1 MTSTAP
7 DLAEVLARE
16 ERERAEREHAL
27 QMVRSAQTN
36 LMSAEVAK
44 LRMIVEWAKVNRL
57 DADHLDG
64 EPDPDA
70 VMTDEQVEE
79 LEAALGDQLGD
90 QGFCDR
96 WLSIAGPGAPVV
108 SEFAAM
114 ELASTLG
121 MSTDAGLALV
131 GRVLE
136 LKYRLPRL
144 YRRVEELQVPV
155 WKAFD
160 LADLTQP
167 LTAEAA
173 EHVDRQV
180 EVVAGK
186 VGKRAMERLVAET
199 QARFDPA
206 AAAEAAEKKRER
218 RFFDIGET
226 RRTETESGSL
236 ESLAGTVPVSGCLDA
251 ADAADLEAAIRH
263 TARALGKAGCDDSL
277 DVRRAAAVGELA
289 RNQLALD
296 LETGEIDQQTSAHHG
311 RGVELVV
318 HLSEEALTA
327 AGFMVGRLENTQT
340 PVSADVI
347 RQWCATAARIT
358 IRPVIDLNGA
368 VHVEQYEVPDRIKQQ
383 VRWTDPRC
391 VYPHCT
397 RPADR
402 CDCDHTKPYQQGGA
416 TCTCNLAPLCRRH
429 HRFKT
434 HGAVTYRRIG
444 PAAYEWEFKTGM
456 TIVRDHLGTHEPQ
469 WPKPPPPD
477 DFDIE
482 PPEDPVLD

>member
-1 MTSTAP
+1 MTTTAP
-7 DLAEVLARE
+7 DLAEALARE
-16 ERERAEREHAL
+16 ERDRGEREHAL
-27 QMVRSAQTN
+27 RMVRSARAN
-36 LMSAEVAK
+36 RMRSEVDE

-57 DADHLDG
+57 DDDHLEG

-70 VMTDEQVEE
+70 VMSDEQVAE
-79 LEAALGDQLGD
+79 LEAALGD

-96 WLSIAGPGAPVV
+96 WLSVAGTGAPVV
-108 SEFAAM
+108 SEFAVV

-121 MSTDAGLALV
+121 MGTDAGLTLV

-155 WKAFD
+155 WKAFE
-160 LADLTQP
+160 LADLTQSLP
-167 LTAEAA
+167 YEAA
-173 EHVDRQV
+173 GHVDRQV
-180 EVVAGK
+180 EAAAGK
-186 VGKRAMERLVAET
+186 IGKRQMERLVAET
-199 QARFDPA
+199 QARFDPD

-218 RFFDIGET
+218 RFFDVGES
-226 RRTETESGSL
+226 RRTESIAGTL
-236 ESLAGTVPVSGCLDA
+236 ESLAGTVEVTGCLDA

-263 TARALGKAGCDDSL
+263 TARALGKAGCEDSL

-296 LETGEIDQQTSAHHG
+296 LETGEVQEPLPQHG
-311 RGVELVV
+311 RAVELVV
-318 HLSEEALTA
+318 HLSDEAFTA
-327 AGFMVGRLENTQT
+327 AGFMVGRLESTQT

-347 RQWCATAARIT
+347 RAWCSTAAKIT

-368 VHVEQYEVPDRIKQQ
+368 VHVEQYEVPDRIKQRS
-383 VRWTDPRC
+383 RWTDPRC
-391 VYPHCT
+391 VYPHCN
-397 RPADR
+397 RPGDR
-402 CDCDHTKPYQQGGA
+402 CDCDHLKPYEQGGA

-434 HGAVTYRRIG
+434 HGAVTYRRLG
-444 PAAYEWEFKTGM
+444 PGAYEWEFQTGM

-469 WPKPPPPD
+469 WPKPPPPED
-477 DFDIE
+477 WEAESPD
-482 PPEDPVLD
+482 DPVFDYPLTE

>member
-1 MTSTAP
+1 MTTTAP

-16 ERERAEREHAL
+16 DRERGEREHAL
-27 QMVRSAQTN
+27 RMVRAVQSQ

-57 DADHLDG
+57 DADHLEG

-70 VMTDEQVEE
+70 VMSDEQVEE
-79 LEAALGDQLGD
+79 LEAALGDQ
-90 QGFCDR
+90 GFCDR
-96 WLSIAGPGAPVV
+96 WLSVAGTGAPVV
-108 SEFAAM
+108 SEFAVM
-114 ELASTLG
+114 ELASTLN

-144 YRRVEELQVPV
+144 YRRVEELQLPV
-155 WKAFD
+155 WKAFE

-167 LTAEAA
+167 LPAEAA
-173 EHVDRQV
+173 DHVDRQV
-180 EVVAGK
+180 EAVAGK
-186 VGKRAMERLVAET
+186 IGKRQMERLVAET
-199 QARFDPA
+199 QARFDPDA
-206 AAAEAAEKKRER
+206 AVQAEKEKRER
-218 RFFDIGET
+218 RFFDIGES
-226 RRTETESGSL
+226 RRTDSDAGTL
-236 ESLAGTVPVSGCLDA
+236 ESLAGTVPVAGCLDA

-263 TARALGKAGCDDSL
+263 TARALGKAGCEDSL

-296 LETGEIDQQTSAHHG
+296 FETGEITEPSDHHG
-311 RGVELVV
+311 RAIELVV
-318 HLSEEALTA
+318 HLSDEAFTA
-327 AGFMVGRLENTQT
+327 AGFMVGRLENNQS
-340 PVSADVI
+340 PVSADVV
-347 RQWCATAARIT
+347 RGWCRTAGRIT
-358 IRPVIDLNGA
+358 VRPVIDLNGA

-383 VRWTDPRC
+383 LRWTDPRC
-391 VYPHCT
+391 VYPHCN

-402 CDCDHTKPYQQGGA
+402 CDCDHLKPYDEGGA

-444 PAAYEWEFKTGM
+444 PGAYEWEFQTGM
-456 TIVRDHLGTHEPQ
+456 TVVRDHLGTHPPV

-477 DFDIE
+477 EFDIE
-482 PPEDPVLD
+482 PPDDPVFD